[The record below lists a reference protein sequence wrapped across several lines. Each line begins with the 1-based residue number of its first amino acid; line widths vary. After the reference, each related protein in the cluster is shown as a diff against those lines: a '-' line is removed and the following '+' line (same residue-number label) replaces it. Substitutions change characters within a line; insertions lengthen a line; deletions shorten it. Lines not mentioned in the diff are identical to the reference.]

1 MPRRGRGLHRGFSEV
16 TSVSQQQSADN
27 VSIDDIP
34 VDIDSTQSGEVNPP
48 DVPDEIESISRGLA
62 GEHPPTNPLVVLKA
76 ARWWYLHG
84 KGGTDPA
91 FQWAIEWA
99 RHLATDTPSDVER
112 FDAYLEYLVT
122 VGFADEPHELR

>member
-1 MPRRGRGLHRGFSEV
+1 M
-16 TSVSQQQSADN
+16 SQQQSADTI
-27 VSIDDIP
+27 SIDDIP
-34 VDIDSTQSGEVNPP
+34 VDIANTQSDEIDPA
-48 DVPDEIESISRGLA
+48 DVPDDIESITRGLA

-76 ARWWYLHG
+76 ARWWHIHG

-112 FDAYLEYLVT
+112 FDEYLEYLVT
-122 VGFADEPHELR
+122 VGFADECHELR

>member
-1 MPRRGRGLHRGFSEV
+1 M
-16 TSVSQQQSADN
+16 SQQQSADN

-34 VDIDSTQSGEVNPP
+34 VDIANTQSGDVDPT
-48 DVPDEIESISRGLA
+48 DVPDEIKSISRGLA
-62 GEHPPTNPLVVLKA
+62 SEQPPTNPLVVLKA
-76 ARWWYLHG
+76 ARWWYIHG

-91 FQWAIEWA
+91 FQWTIEWA

-122 VGFADEPHELR
+122 VGFADNKVHLR

>member
-1 MPRRGRGLHRGFSEV
+1 V
-16 TSVSQQQSADN
+16 NQQQSAEN

-34 VDIDSTQSGEVNPP
+34 VDIATTQSEHVEP
-48 DVPDEIESISRGLA
+48 DDIPDEIGLITRGLA
-62 GEHPPTNPLVVLKA
+62 SEQPPTNPLVVLKA
-76 ARWWYLHG
+76 ARWWYIHG
-84 KGGTDPA
+84 TGGTDPA

-112 FDAYLEYLVT
+112 FDEFLEYLVT

>member
-1 MPRRGRGLHRGFSEV
+1 M
-16 TSVSQQQSADN
+16 SQQQTNN

-34 VDIDSTQSGEVNPP
+34 IDIDNTQSSEVNLT
-48 DVPDEIESISRGLA
+48 DIPDEIESITRGLA

-76 ARWWYLHG
+76 ARWWYIHG

-122 VGFADEPHELR
+122 VGFADEKEALR